1 MQDIVALVDTREG
14 PSKKRVLYKPRQLT
28 AISN

>member
-1 MQDIVALVDTREG
+1 MQHIVALVDTREG
-14 PSKKRVLYKPRQLT
+14 PPKKRGLYKPRQLT